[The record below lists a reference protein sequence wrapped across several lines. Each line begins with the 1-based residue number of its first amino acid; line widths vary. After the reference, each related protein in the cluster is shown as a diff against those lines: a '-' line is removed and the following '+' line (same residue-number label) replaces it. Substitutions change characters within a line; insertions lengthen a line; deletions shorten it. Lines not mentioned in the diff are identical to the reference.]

1 MPFIHPVIFWTGL
14 GAVSVPILIHLL
26 NRRRF
31 RVKDWAAMKFLLES
45 IRKNRRRLRI
55 EELILLAL
63 RCLLILI
70 LAMAVAR
77 FTGCAPSVQRGAGE
91 EGSQTSV
98 FILDDSYSMGQK
110 VGVGTLFSTATAD
123 LAQELQGIPTT
134 HQVAVLP
141 GALAK
146 RREAWFSRNFLTDA
160 KSLASRVRALEPSDW
175 RMDMGEALAVARET
189 FQGVEGPKKLYVLG
203 DFRRVDL
210 TGDERI
216 NAIRKE
222 FAELRRANVEV
233 IALDYGRPA
242 RNNLTIQDMT
252 LLDKFVLAKAPL
264 RIRVAVRNNGTTTA
278 SEVELRLS
286 AKMNTPQ
293 GPQGVSLPVQVV
305 GDIDAGQVATKEIQ
319 VTCSHPGPAVI
330 TASLP
335 PDELVADNTAH
346 LALDVREHVRVLVVD
361 GQPSQ
366 SAPEDSE
373 SFYFKLAIDPKEDG
387 SYGARPDVVSEDGLV
402 GLTFDEYDLV
412 ALLNVSRF
420 PEEVIAASRPGRS
433 ASQPTTAP
441 RHGFAQLSALER
453 YVQAGG
459 GLVVFMGDHV
469 DLNFYNDYLW
479 AQGAGLMPF
488 RIGAPKGKA
497 VVTGEFVQLDPK
509 TIAADSFLRTFR
521 DEGAAFTSFVKFFRF
536 TSVQELS
543 ATASGEAGAPRVLA
557 RFNDPGKS
565 PAVAGRR
572 FGKGTV
578 LVFYSTADNVWTDWP
593 TDIVGTYATVMLD
606 TLAYLARSQKP
617 RTEPVGLPIVF
628 QLPKDWRD
636 ATAMLR
642 TPKYPQAEEVLL
654 VRPPEDRLGV
664 LRYEGPTS
672 AGVYTLRL
680 SKPAT
685 EEMQTF
691 MARNVDPAE
700 GDLAPAGEGVL
711 TAAFGSE
718 DFLYRQV
725 QAGGALGEVQARAK
739 KEYWIYAIAA
749 LLALLGLEVFLGQ
762 RFGHYTASAQGT
774 QR

>member
-1 MPFIHPVIFWTGL
+1 MPFIHPLIFWTGV
-14 GAVSVPILIHLL
+14 GAVSMPILIHLL

-31 RVKDWAAMKFLLES
+31 RIKDWAAMKFLLES
-45 IRKNRRRLRI
+45 VRKNRRRLRI

-70 LAMAVAR
+70 LAMAVSR
-77 FTGCAPSVQRGAGE
+77 FVGCAPSIQRGAGE
-91 EGSQTSV
+91 AGSQTSV

-110 VGVGTLFSTATAD
+110 VGVGTLFTTAVTD
-123 LAQELQGIPTT
+123 LAQELGSIPAT
-134 HQVAVLP
+134 HQVAILP
-141 GALAK
+141 GSLPG
-146 RREAWFSRNFLTDA
+146 RRQPWFSRNFLTDA
-160 KSLASRVRALEPSDW
+160 KSLANRVRALEPSDW
-175 RMDMGEALAVARET
+175 RMDMAGALAVARET
-189 FQGVEGPKKLYVLG
+189 FIGLDGPKRLYILG

-216 NAIRKE
+216 SAIRQE
-222 FAELRRANVEV
+222 FAELRKGDVEI

-252 LLDKFVLAKAPL
+252 LLSKFALAKSPL
-264 RIRVAVRNNGTTTA
+264 RIRIAIRNNGKTTA

-286 AKMNTPQ
+286 ANMNTPQ
-293 GPQGVSLPVQVV
+293 GPQAVSLPVQIV
-305 GDIDAGQVATKEIQ
+305 GDIEAGQVATKEIQ
-319 VTCSHPGPAVI
+319 VTCLYPGPAVI

-335 PDELVADNTAH
+335 PDELPADNTAH

-366 SAPEDSE
+366 AAPEDSE
-373 SFYFKLAIDPKEDG
+373 SFYFALAIDPKEDG

-402 GLTFDEYDLV
+402 GLSFGEYDLV

-420 PEEVIAASRPGRS
+420 PEEIIATSRPSGS
-433 ASQPTTAP
+433 ATQPATAP
-441 RHGFAQLSALER
+441 QYGFVQLASLER
-453 YVQAGG
+453 YVRAGG
-459 GLVVFMGDHV
+459 GLLIFTGDHV
-469 DLNFYNDYLW
+469 DLNFYNDQLW

-488 RIGAPKGKA
+488 RIGAPRGRA

-509 TIAADSFLRTFR
+509 TIAADSFLRTFQ
-521 DEGAAFTSFVKFFRF
+521 DQGAVFTSFVKFFRF
-536 TSVQELS
+536 TSVQES
-543 ATASGEAGAPRVLA
+543 SGTAAGDAGAPRVLA
-557 RFNDPGKS
+557 RFNDSGKS
-565 PAVAGRR
+565 PAIAGRR
-572 FGKGTV
+572 FGKGAV
-578 LVFYSTADNVWTDWP
+578 LMFYSTADNAWTDWP
-593 TDIVGTYATVMLD
+593 TDFVGTYATVMAD

-617 RTEPVGLPIVF
+617 LTEPVGLPIVF
-628 QLPKDWRD
+628 QLPRDWMD
-636 ATAMLR
+636 ASAVLR
-642 TPKYPQAEEVLL
+642 TPRYPQEEEVLL

-664 LRYEGPTS
+664 LKYTAPTS

-685 EEMQTF
+685 EEMRTF

-700 GDLAPAGEGVL
+700 GDLTSAGQDGL

-725 QAGGALGEVQARAK
+725 RSGGAFGEVQARSK

-749 LLALLGLEVFLGQ
+749 LLVLLGLEVFLGQ
-762 RFGHYTASAQGT
+762 RFGHYTTGAQSPK
-774 QR
+774 R